1 MAQFPGLSLTLQ
13 GNKMILKSATGRA
26 DDRLII
32 TKAVIGDGQLT
43 KSIDSLTSLVNP
55 KLEIGL
61 SNIKEVTN
69 GQMQLQFNFDNKKVE
84 TGFYW
89 REVGIYGKTGD
100 SGQEKLIGYSNA
112 SGLTSYIP
120 DKTNAIPMQRLL
132 IALGVGDNPN
142 VKGLIDLSTAVTREQ
157 LDESIK
163 AHNSATNAHQDAF
176 NKKLD
181 ISSNQYAKFIVK
193 HNQGLQVTKG
203 DNSQEIINFI
213 TSNYD
218 DSDINKVLNLG
229 TLKGILGQGGI
240 VASKL
245 DRDNGYV
252 KFTNGFIIQWGLT
265 WFLNQN
271 TYADVTLPISCNVLI
286 AICTDDISSTATR
299 GDEFFVAWN
308 SGFSTS
314 GNRTSIRFLANRG
327 AAGNF
332 TWICVGKA

>member
-13 GNKMILKSATGRA
+13 GNKMILKSSTGRV

-43 KSIDSLTSLVNP
+43 KSIDSLTSLVSP

-61 SNIKEVTN
+61 SNVKEVTN

-89 REVGIYGKTGD
+89 REVGVYGKNGD

-142 VKGLIDLSTAVTREQ
+142 VKGMLDLSTAVTREQ

-163 AHNSATNAHQDAF
+163 AHNIATNAHQDVF

-181 ISSNQYAKFIVK
+181 ISSNQYAKSIAK
-193 HNQGLQVTKG
+193 HNQGIQVTKG
-203 DNSQEIINFI
+203 NNSQEIINFI
-213 TSNYD
+213 TDNYN

-229 TLKGILGQGGI
+229 TLKGLLGQGAI

-245 DRDNGYV
+245 DANAGFV
-252 KFTNGFIIQWGLT
+252 KFANGFTIQWGYGGAD
-265 WFLNQN
+265 NQQKTTV
-271 TYADVTLPISCNVLI
+271 TYPIRFSNVFISC
-286 AICTDDISSTATR
+286 AIDAFWVGETPLY
-299 GDEFFVAWN
+299 
-308 SGFSTS
+308 
-314 GNRTSIRFLANRG
+314 LANVANESDNSKVVFMGSARNIG
-327 AAGNF
+327 SYYWFALG
-332 TWICVGKA
+332 II

>member
-32 TKAVIGDGQLT
+32 TKAIIGDGQLT

-89 REVGIYGKTGD
+89 REVGIYGKNGD
-100 SGQEKLIGYSNA
+100 SGEEKLIGYSNA

-157 LDESIK
+157 LDESLK
-163 AHNSATNAHQDAF
+163 AHDSATNAHQDVF

-181 ISSNQYAKFIVK
+181 ISSNQYAKSIAK
-193 HNQGLQVTKG
+193 HNQGIQVTKG
-203 DNSQEIINFI
+203 DNSQEVINFI
-213 TSNYD
+213 TGNYN

-245 DRDNGYV
+245 DDNGYI
-252 KFTNGFIIQWGLT
+252 KFANGVIIQWGGIR
-265 WFLNQN
+265 
-271 TYADVTLPISCNVLI
+271 DVRVGTTITLPIRVS
-286 AICTDDISSTATR
+286 AILSI
-299 GDEFFVAWN
+299 
-308 SGFSTS
+308 S
-314 GNRTSIRFLANRG
+314 GNDENPNTDPCILTFN
-327 AAGNF
+327 NF
-332 TWICVGKA
+332 TNTSFNVYGRRFGNANSTLWGRYICIGKA

>member
-1 MAQFPGLSLTLQ
+1 MAKYPAVITTMAGTNATAEANASKQALIFTKIVIGAGDPPASIARATSLTD
-13 GNKMILKSATGRA
+13 K
-26 DDRLII
+26 RLELAI
-32 TKAVIGDGQLT
+32 TKSSKSGDGQFT
-43 KSIDSLTSLVNP
+43 VRAS
-55 KLEIGL
+55 L
-61 SNIKEVTN
+61 SNAT
-69 GQMQLQFNFDNKKVE
+69 LE
-84 TGFYW
+84 TGFYA
-89 REVGIYGKTGD
+89 REIGLMAKVGE
-100 SGQEKLIGYSNA
+100 SGQEILFSYTNGGSYVD
-112 SGLTSYIP
+112 YIP
-120 DKTNAIPMQRLL
+120 DKTTPMDSYTFTITTVIGNAEKVEAL
-132 IALGVGDNPN
+132 IQDN
-142 VKGLIDLSTAVTREQ
+142 GYATIRDLE
-157 LDESIK
+157 D
-163 AHNSATNAHQDAF
+163 HNKDTNAHRDAF

-181 ISSNQYAKFIVK
+181 TSSNQYAKSITK

-213 TSNYD
+213 TSNYND
-218 DSDINKVLNLG
+218 GDINKVLNLA
-229 TLKGILGQGGI
+229 TLKSLLGQGGI

>member
-13 GNKMILKSATGRA
+13 GNKMILKSSTGRV

-43 KSIDSLTSLVNP
+43 TNIENLTSLVSP

-61 SNIKEVTN
+61 SNVKEVAN

-89 REVGIYGKTGD
+89 REVGIYGKSGD

-112 SGLTSYIP
+112 NGLTSYIP

-142 VKGLIDLSTAVTREQ
+142 VKGLIDLSTAITREQ

-163 AHNSATNAHQDAF
+163 THNLATNAHQDAF

-181 ISSNQYAKFIVK
+181 VSSNQYTKVLAK

-203 DNSQEIINFI
+203 DNSQEVINFI
-213 TSNYD
+213 TDNYN

-229 TLKGILGQGGI
+229 QLKSLLGQGAI

-245 DRDNGYV
+245 TGNGGYV
-252 KFTNGFIIQWGLT
+252 KFANGFAIQWGIGGQD
-265 WFLNQN
+265 N
-271 TYADVTLPISCNVLI
+271 VTKTEVTFPIRFTTLFI
-286 AICTDDISSTATR
+286 ASAIDAYWSGSDTPRYFANSVNESNGTKAV
-299 GDEFFVAWN
+299 FVA
-308 SGFSTS
+308 SD
-314 GNRTSIRFLANRG
+314 RY
-327 AAGNF
+327 AASYYWFALG
-332 TWICVGKA
+332 IA

>member
-13 GNKMILKSATGRA
+13 GNKMILKSSTGRV

-43 KSIDSLTSLVNP
+43 TNIENLTSLVSP

-61 SNIKEVTN
+61 SNVKEVTN

-89 REVGIYGKTGD
+89 REVGIYGKNGD

-142 VKGLIDLSTAVTREQ
+142 VKGIIDLSTAVTREQ
-157 LDESIK
+157 LDESLK

-181 ISSNQYAKFIVK
+181 ISSNQYAKAITK
-193 HNQGLQVTKG
+193 HNQGLQVIKG

-213 TSNYD
+213 TSNYN

-245 DRDNGYV
+245 DDNGYI
-252 KFTNGFIIQWGLT
+252 KFANGVIIQWG
-265 WFLNQN
+265 
-271 TYADVTLPISCNVLI
+271 AIRDVRVGTTITLPIRVS
-286 AICTDDISSTATR
+286 AILS
-299 GDEFFVAWN
+299 V
-308 SGFSTS
+308 S
-314 GNRTSIRFLANRG
+314 GNDENPNTDPCILTFN
-327 AAGNF
+327 NF
-332 TWICVGKA
+332 TNTSFNVYGRRFGNANSTLWGRYICIGKA

>member
-13 GNKMILKSATGRA
+13 GNKMILKSSTGRV

-43 KSIDSLTSLVNP
+43 KSIDSLTSLVSP

-61 SNIKEVTN
+61 SNVKEVTN

-89 REVGIYGKTGD
+89 REVGVYGKNGD

-142 VKGLIDLSTAVTREQ
+142 VKGMLDLSTAVTREQ

-163 AHNSATNAHQDAF
+163 AHNIATNAHQDVF

-181 ISSNQYAKFIVK
+181 ISSNQYAKSIAK
-193 HNQGLQVTKG
+193 HNQGIQVTKG
-203 DNSQEIINFI
+203 NNSQEIINFI
-213 TSNYD
+213 TDNYN

-229 TLKGILGQGGI
+229 TLKGLLGQGAI

-245 DRDNGYV
+245 DANAGFV
-252 KFTNGFIIQWGLT
+252 KFANGFTIQWVL
-265 WFLNQN
+265 FNAYNQPKPW
-271 TYADVTLPISCNVLI
+271 TVRYPIEFGNKTIAVSAMRYNGEYSFSEIVL
-286 AICTDDISSTATR
+286 
-299 GDEFFVAWN
+299 
-308 SGFSTS
+308 STS
-314 GNRTSIRFLANRG
+314 RNQLTYKDSDYRGQQGVGDQIMFIIIGN
-327 AAGNF
+327 
-332 TWICVGKA
+332 

>member
-13 GNKMILKSATGRA
+13 GNKMILKSSTGRV

-43 KSIDSLTSLVNP
+43 TNIENLTSLVSP

-61 SNIKEVTN
+61 SNVKEVAN

-89 REVGIYGKTGD
+89 REVGIYGKSGD

-112 SGLTSYIP
+112 NGLTSYIP

-142 VKGLIDLSTAVTREQ
+142 VKGLIDLSTAITREQ

-163 AHNSATNAHQDAF
+163 THNLATNAHQDAF

-181 ISSNQYAKFIVK
+181 VSSNQYTKVLAK

-213 TSNYD
+213 TSNYN

-229 TLKGILGQGGI
+229 TLKGLLGQGAI

-252 KFTNGFIIQWGLT
+252 KFANGFILQWGLT
-265 WFLNQN
+265 WFENQN
-271 TYADVTLPISCNVLI
+271 TYRDVVLPVSCNVLI
-286 AICTDDISSTATR
+286 AMVTDDLSNTTTR
-299 GDEFFVAWN
+299 GDEFYVCWN
-308 SGFSTS
+308 SGFSNN
-314 GNRTSIRFLANRG
+314 NRTSIRFLTNRG
-327 AAGNF
+327 NAGNF
-332 TWICVGKA
+332 TWLCIGRV

>member
-163 AHNSATNAHQDAF
+163 AHNSATNAHQDEF

-181 ISSNQYAKFIVK
+181 ITSNQYAKAITK
-193 HNQGLQVTKG
+193 HEQGLQVTKG
-203 DNSQEIINFI
+203 DNSQEVINFI
-213 TSNYD
+213 TSNYN
-218 DSDINKVLNLG
+218 DSDINKVLNLA
-229 TLKGILGQGGI
+229 TLKNLLGQGAI

-245 DRDNGYV
+245 DANAGFV
-252 KFTNGFIIQWGLT
+252 KFANNFTIQWGLT

-271 TYADVTLPISCNVLI
+271 TYCDVTLPISCNVLV
-286 AICTDDISSTATR
+286 ALCTDDSASTTTR
-299 GDEFFVAWN
+299 GDEFYVSWN
-308 SGFSTS
+308 SGFSNN
-314 GNRTSIRFLANRG
+314 NRNSIRFLTNRG
-327 AAGNF
+327 NAGNF

>member
-1 MAQFPGLSLTLQ
+1 MAQFPGLSLTIQ

-89 REVGIYGKTGD
+89 REVGVYGKNGD

-142 VKGLIDLSTAVTREQ
+142 VKGMLDLSTAVTREQ

-163 AHNSATNAHQDAF
+163 AHNIATNAHQDVF

-181 ISSNQYAKFIVK
+181 ISSNQYAKSIAK
-193 HNQGLQVTKG
+193 HNQGIQVTKG
-203 DNSQEIINFI
+203 NNSQEIINFI
-213 TSNYD
+213 TDNYN

-229 TLKGILGQGGI
+229 TLKGLLGQGAI

-245 DRDNGYV
+245 DANAGFV
-252 KFTNGFIIQWGLT
+252 KFANGFTIQWGAFNNVPIGGT
-265 WFLNQN
+265 ISFPVSFDRECYVVVGNDVNGNNVDNQVHSFREHTRTGVKVYSQAAKDGLNK
-271 TYADVTLPISCNVLI
+271 TSAWGRYI
-286 AICTDDISSTATR
+286 A
-299 GDEFFVAWN
+299 V
-308 SGFSTS
+308 
-314 GNRTSIRFLANRG
+314 GN
-327 AAGNF
+327 
-332 TWICVGKA
+332 

>member
-13 GNKMILKSATGRA
+13 GNKMILKSSTGRV

-43 KSIDSLTSLVNP
+43 TNIENLTSLVSP

-61 SNIKEVTN
+61 SNVKEVTN

-89 REVGIYGKTGD
+89 REVGIYGKSGD

-112 SGLTSYIP
+112 NGLTSYIP

-142 VKGLIDLSTAVTREQ
+142 VKGLIDLSTAITREQ

-163 AHNSATNAHQDAF
+163 THNLATNAHQDAF

-181 ISSNQYAKFIVK
+181 VSSNQYTKVLAK

-213 TSNYD
+213 TSNYN

-229 TLKGILGQGGI
+229 TLKTLLGQGAI

-245 DRDNGYV
+245 DANAGFV
-252 KFTNGFIIQWGLT
+252 KFANGFTIQWIL
-265 WFLNQN
+265 FNAYNQPKPWTVRYPVEFSN
-271 TYADVTLPISCNVLI
+271 KTI
-286 AICTDDISSTATR
+286 AVSTAR
-299 GDEFFVAWN
+299 YNGDYSFSEIIL
-308 SGFSTS
+308 STS
-314 GNRTSIRFLANRG
+314 RNQLTYKDSDYRGQQGVGDQIMFIIIGN
-327 AAGNF
+327 
-332 TWICVGKA
+332 

>member
-89 REVGIYGKTGD
+89 REVGIYGKNGD

-142 VKGLIDLSTAVTREQ
+142 VKGIIDLSTAVTREQ
-157 LDESIK
+157 LDESLK

-181 ISSNQYAKFIVK
+181 ISSNQYAKAITK
-193 HNQGLQVTKG
+193 HNQGLQVIKG

-213 TSNYD
+213 TSNYN

-229 TLKGILGQGGI
+229 TLKGLLGQGAI

-245 DRDNGYV
+245 DANAGFV
-252 KFTNGFIIQWGLT
+252 KFANGFTIQWVL
-265 WFLNQN
+265 FNAYNQPKPW
-271 TYADVTLPISCNVLI
+271 TVRYPIEFGNKTIAVSAMRYNGEYSFSEIVL
-286 AICTDDISSTATR
+286 
-299 GDEFFVAWN
+299 
-308 SGFSTS
+308 STS
-314 GNRTSIRFLANRG
+314 RNQLTYKDSDYRGQQGVGDQIMFIIIGN
-327 AAGNF
+327 
-332 TWICVGKA
+332 

>member
-32 TKAVIGDGQLT
+32 TKAVIGDGQLI
-43 KSIDSLTSLVNP
+43 KSIDSLTSLVSP

-61 SNIKEVTN
+61 SYVKEVTN

-89 REVGIYGKTGD
+89 REVGVYGKNGD

-142 VKGLIDLSTAVTREQ
+142 VKGLVDLSTAVTREQ

-163 AHNSATNAHQDAF
+163 AHNSATNAHQDEF

-181 ISSNQYAKFIVK
+181 ITSNQYAKAITK
-193 HNQGLQVTKG
+193 YNQGLQVTKG
-203 DNSQEIINFI
+203 DNSQEVINFI
-213 TSNYD
+213 TGNYN

-245 DRDNGYV
+245 DDNGYI
-252 KFTNGFIIQWGLT
+252 KFANGVIIQWG
-265 WFLNQN
+265 
-271 TYADVTLPISCNVLI
+271 AIRDVRVGTTITLPIRVS
-286 AICTDDISSTATR
+286 AILSVT
-299 GDEFFVAWN
+299 GNDENPNIDPCILTFN
-308 SGFSTS
+308 
-314 GNRTSIRFLANRG
+314 
-327 AAGNF
+327 NF
-332 TWICVGKA
+332 TNTSFNVYGRRFGNANSTLWGRYICIGKA

>member
-13 GNKMILKSATGRA
+13 GNKMILKSSTGRV

-43 KSIDSLTSLVNP
+43 TNIENLTSLVSP

-61 SNIKEVTN
+61 SNVKEVTN

-89 REVGIYGKTGD
+89 REVGIYGKSGD

-112 SGLTSYIP
+112 NGLTSYIP

-142 VKGLIDLSTAVTREQ
+142 VKGLIDLSTAITREQ

-163 AHNSATNAHQDAF
+163 THNLATNAHQDVF

-181 ISSNQYAKFIVK
+181 VSSNQYTKVLAK

-213 TSNYD
+213 TSNYN

-229 TLKGILGQGGI
+229 TLKSLLGQGAI

-245 DRDNGYV
+245 DANAGFV
-252 KFTNGFIIQWGLT
+252 KFANGFTIQWGLT

-271 TYADVTLPISCNVLI
+271 TYCDITLPIACKVLV
-286 AICTDDISSTATR
+286 ALCTDDSASTTTR
-299 GDEFFVAWN
+299 GDEFYVSWN
-308 SGFSTS
+308 SGFSNN
-314 GNRTSIRFLANRG
+314 NRASIRFLTNRG
-327 AAGNF
+327 NAGNF
-332 TWICVGKA
+332 TWMCVGIS

>member
-61 SNIKEVTN
+61 SNVKEVTN

-89 REVGIYGKTGD
+89 REVGVYGKNGD

-181 ISSNQYAKFIVK
+181 ISSNQYAKSIVK

-203 DNSQEIINFI
+203 DNSQEVINFI
-213 TSNYD
+213 TSNYN

-229 TLKGILGQGGI
+229 TLKGLLGQGAI

-245 DRDNGYV
+245 DSVNGYV
-252 KFTNGFIIQWGLT
+252 KFVNGFIVQWGITQLDPGAGGAT
-265 WFLNQN
+265 FNF
-271 TYADVTLPISCNVLI
+271 PISFKTTNYI
-286 AICTDDISSTATR
+286 AIANGDQSVVNLSGIATWSNAPNYMTIDNTDSRYI
-299 GDEFFVAWN
+299 
-308 SGFSTS
+308 
-314 GNRTSIRFLANRG
+314 
-327 AAGNF
+327 
-332 TWICVGKA
+332 GKYRVIAMGV

>member
-43 KSIDSLTSLVNP
+43 KSIDSLTSLVSP

-61 SNIKEVTN
+61 SNVKEVTN

-89 REVGIYGKTGD
+89 REVGVYGKNGD

-142 VKGLIDLSTAVTREQ
+142 VKGLVDLSTAVTREQ

-181 ISSNQYAKFIVK
+181 ISSNQYAKSIAK
-193 HNQGLQVTKG
+193 HNEGIQVTKG
-203 DNSQEIINFI
+203 DNSQENINFI
-213 TSNYD
+213 TGNYN

-245 DRDNGYV
+245 DDNGYI
-252 KFTNGFIIQWGLT
+252 KFANGVIIQWGGIR
-265 WFLNQN
+265 
-271 TYADVTLPISCNVLI
+271 DVRVGTTITLPIRVS
-286 AICTDDISSTATR
+286 AILSI
-299 GDEFFVAWN
+299 
-308 SGFSTS
+308 S
-314 GNRTSIRFLANRG
+314 GNDENPNTDPCILTFN
-327 AAGNF
+327 NF
-332 TWICVGKA
+332 TNTSFNVYGRRFGNANSTLWGRYICIGKA

>member
-13 GNKMILKSATGRA
+13 GNKMILKSSTGRV

-43 KSIDSLTSLVNP
+43 TNIENLTSLVSP

-61 SNIKEVTN
+61 SNVKEVTN

-89 REVGIYGKTGD
+89 REVGIYGKSGD

-112 SGLTSYIP
+112 NGLTSYIP

-142 VKGLIDLSTAVTREQ
+142 VKGLIDLSTAITREQ

-163 AHNSATNAHQDAF
+163 THNLATNAHQDAF

-181 ISSNQYAKFIVK
+181 VSSNQYTKVLAK

-213 TSNYD
+213 TSNYN

-229 TLKGILGQGGI
+229 TLKTLLGQGAI

-245 DRDNGYV
+245 DANAGFV
-252 KFTNGFIIQWGLT
+252 KFSNGFTIQWGYGGADNQQKTTVTYPIQFKTAFIACAVDAFWVGDIPLYLSNVANESNNT
-265 WFLNQN
+265 KATFMGSSSNIGSYYWFALG
-271 TYADVTLPISCNVLI
+271 IS
-286 AICTDDISSTATR
+286 
-299 GDEFFVAWN
+299 
-308 SGFSTS
+308 
-314 GNRTSIRFLANRG
+314 
-327 AAGNF
+327 
-332 TWICVGKA
+332 

>member
-1 MAQFPGLSLTLQ
+1 
-13 GNKMILKSATGRA
+13 MILKSATGRA

-43 KSIDSLTSLVNP
+43 KSTDSLTPLVNP

-61 SNIKEVTN
+61 SNVKEVTN

-89 REVGIYGKTGD
+89 REVGVYGKNGD

-181 ISSNQYAKFIVK
+181 ITSNQYAKAITK

-203 DNSQEIINFI
+203 DNSQEVINFI
-213 TSNYD
+213 TSNYN
-218 DSDINKVLNLG
+218 DSDINKVLNLA
-229 TLKGILGQGGI
+229 TLKSLLGQGAI

-245 DRDNGYV
+245 DTNAGFV
-252 KFTNGFIIQWGLT
+252 KFANGFTIQWGVGGQDNVTKTEVRFPIKFTTLFMANAIDAYWSGSDT
-265 WFLNQN
+265 PRYFANSVSESNATKAVFSASDRYAASYYWF
-271 TYADVTLPISCNVLI
+271 
-286 AICTDDISSTATR
+286 AIGVI
-299 GDEFFVAWN
+299 
-308 SGFSTS
+308 
-314 GNRTSIRFLANRG
+314 
-327 AAGNF
+327 
-332 TWICVGKA
+332 